1 MSYDAPTL
9 AEFRARFPI
18 FTQHPDPQ
26 IEMILEEATN
36 TIDTSWRE
44 LDYKIA
50 IMYLTAH
57 LLAVDASQSGDEVAV
72 GSAGSSSGVVSSES
86 FGGMSI
92 SYATNSALQVAASKS
107 TWGETE
113 YGRRFYQLLVRNKP
127 AIVSI

>member
-1 MSYDAPTL
+1 MSYDIPTL
-9 AEFRARFPI
+9 DDFRTRFPI

-26 IEMILEEATN
+26 VQMIIDEAAA

-44 LDYKIA
+44 ADYKIA

-57 LLAVDASQSGDEVAV
+57 LLAVDSSQVGDEVAV

-113 YGRRFYQLLVRNKP
+113 YGRRFYQLLIRNKP